1 MRGGARRASRA
12 RPAWRGARGLPAV
25 VCAAVVC
32 AAAVWLGSAP
42 VRAGA
47 GPSRPRF
54 VPVVVQS
61 QRIVVNGRVAA
72 DGTDGPR
79 TVRVNFPRPTR
90 RGTLL
95 VAAIVD
101 GVEHSGMTQPG
112 WRIAGWRRGAG
123 MIGGQLATTGR
134 PTTGGLQSVIL
145 FDPDNRGGVRSVA
158 IGTIPRGTVTWVTV
172 VLAELS
178 GVPPHVWVAA
188 RGGSTSG
195 PAPSDYTTSSAV
207 STAAPLE
214 HLPALVLTSFVNGG
228 TAPHGEHFAFPSGWR
243 VLGAD
248 RGGNGVDQP
257 VLFDERVWTS
267 RSKPTEW
274 MRYLGGNPIDNCA
287 AIVAL
292 R

>member
-1 MRGGARRASRA
+1 MRGGARRPAPA
-12 RPAWRGARGLPAV
+12 RPDCRGVRGLLAM
-25 VCAAVVC
+25 VC
-32 AAAVWLGSAP
+32 AAAVWFGAAP
-42 VRAGA
+42 VRAEA
-47 GPSRPRF
+47 SPSRQRF

-61 QRIVVNGRVAA
+61 RRIVVNGPLPA
-72 DGTDGPR
+72 DGAPGPR
-79 TVRVNFPRPTR
+79 TVRVGFPRPTR
-90 RGTLL
+90 RGSLL

-158 IGTIPRGTVTWVTV
+158 IGTIPRGTVTWVTI
-172 VLAELS
+172 VLVELI
-178 GVPPHVWVAA
+178 GVPQHVWVAA
-188 RGGSTSG
+188 RGGSTNG
-195 PAPSDYTTSSAV
+195 PAPSDYTTSSSI
-207 STAAPLE
+207 STRVPLE
-214 HLPALVLTSFVNGG
+214 HPPALVLTSFVNGG
-228 TAPHGEHFAFPSGWR
+228 TAPHGERFVTPSGWR

-257 VLFDERVWTS
+257 ILFDERVWTS
-267 RSKPTEW
+267 MSKPTEW